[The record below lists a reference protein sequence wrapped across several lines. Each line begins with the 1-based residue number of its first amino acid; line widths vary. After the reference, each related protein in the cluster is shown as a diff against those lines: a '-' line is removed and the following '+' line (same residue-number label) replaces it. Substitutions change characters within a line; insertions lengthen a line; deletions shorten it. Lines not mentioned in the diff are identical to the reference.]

1 MTFQFNSL
9 SDFFAMGG
17 YGFYVWLS
25 YGITFLVIGLLVWQ
39 SRREVKQTLKLAKKE
54 AAREA
59 RLKE

>member
-39 SRREVKQTLKLAKKE
+39 SRREIKQPLKLAKKE